1 MANPYRDKD
10 TGQYTTKEA
19 WEKQQGAIQKVNAEK
34 AKGLEMDKEMRD
46 IYRSINA
53 EIQEELE
60 WKRKANEFDAEGNKF
75 LRSKADL
82 EAASNSLKR
91 QETSLNEQIQNASAE
106 QLVLLEDQLTK
117 LQEIQAAVDKQA
129 KDRKKINKALAEGGG
144 SAITMLGKLPGLSK
158 ASEKGLA
165 AMEQTM
171 VNGGSEIKGMQV
183 GLKVMAKEAAIAAG
197 FMVMAFAANAIKEY
211 SNLQRDVG
219 RQLAVSAT
227 ESAKIQQNFK
237 DAAWHSKDM
246 FATTKAL
253 SEMNSILNDARGTGL
268 EIDGETL
275 VTANRL
281 LKTNVL
287 SEKALTSLH
296 QISNATGQSLDEA
309 VDSQITGYKTLQK
322 QTGIQLSLKSVM
334 EATSKVSNTIKVS
347 LAGSQ
352 EAISKAVFAA
362 KALGLELS
370 DVENIAGGLVDFN
383 KSIEAELEAELFL
396 GKQLNLEQAR
406 LYALTND
413 YEGLVREIGK
423 QGVDFYSY
431 SQMNRLEQEKYAA
444 ALNMSRD
451 SMSDML
457 LKGADLNALAKK
469 AKEENNEE
477 LLQNIQQISIQD
489 TLNQSMEK
497 MKSLAADVLTIIM
510 PIVEGFASMV
520 GFISESRIAMVALG
534 AATSIVAVASVVAAI
549 ASIYKTFAAIP
560 YGIGLLLATGVVGG
574 LITLIGTGKNM
585 AKAKDGVVDPQGGLV
600 VSGPKGSVQLDKDD
614 SVVAGTD
621 LAGARKRK
629 GKVDSETKDYRKKH
643 LNALERLHRA
653 QIAAGLGTVATIAYS
668 GFDAVKR
675 DKHHETKFR

>member
-1 MANPYRDKD
+1 
-10 TGQYTTKEA
+10 
-19 WEKQQGAIQKVNAEK
+19 
-34 AKGLEMDKEMRD
+34 
-46 IYRSINA
+46 
-53 EIQEELE
+53 
-60 WKRKANEFDAEGNKF
+60 
-75 LRSKADL
+75 
-82 EAASNSLKR
+82 
-91 QETSLNEQIQNASAE
+91 
-106 QLVLLEDQLTK
+106 
-117 LQEIQAAVDKQA
+117 
-129 KDRKKINKALAEGGG
+129 
-144 SAITMLGKLPGLSK
+144 
-158 ASEKGLA
+158 
-165 AMEQTM
+165 
-171 VNGGSEIKGMQV
+171 
-183 GLKVMAKEAAIAAG
+183 
-197 FMVMAFAANAIKEY
+197 
-211 SNLQRDVG
+211 
-219 RQLAVSAT
+219 
-227 ESAKIQQNFK
+227 
-237 DAAWHSKDM
+237 
-246 FATTKAL
+246 
-253 SEMNSILNDARGTGL
+253 
-268 EIDGETL
+268 
-275 VTANRL
+275 
-281 LKTNVL
+281 
-287 SEKALTSLH
+287 
-296 QISNATGQSLDEA
+296 
-309 VDSQITGYKTLQK
+309 
-322 QTGIQLSLKSVM
+322 M

-352 EAISKAVFAA
+352 EAISRAVFAA

-406 LYALTND
+406 MYALTND

-520 GFISESRIAMVALG
+520 EFISESRIAMVALG
-534 AATSIVAVASVVAAI
+534 AAASIVAVASVVAAI

-629 GKVDSETKDYRKKH
+629 GKVDSETKDYRKQH

-653 QIAAGLGTVATIAYS
+653 QIAAGLGKIATIAYS